1 MRRTTV
7 RFWLIT
13 LTLALVVILPSA
25 AQENTCGT
33 DIITE
38 MDTLLAQA
46 QEAFASGDTIT
57 GNAFIADARALAAPC
72 MDADVPD
79 ITQPVTSNADWTPII
94 QEFDGVEMV
103 LVPTGCFLMGN
114 DPTAFYL
121 DSIGQFAQGVP
132 DGGTQ
137 CFDEPFWID
146 RYEVTN
152 GQFAQFGGQAVQSSD
167 WTGDNLPR
175 ETINWF
181 EARDFCELRG
191 ARLPT
196 EAEWEYSARGPDGL
210 IYPWGNELAGSMV
223 NFCDTNC
230 EYGWKDTDYD
240 DGYPATAP
248 VGSYEGGVSWVGAYD
263 LSGNVMEW
271 VSTIYQDYPYNA
283 GDGRESN
290 SDTHSYRVLRGGS
303 WGDIVSLVRA
313 ANRARFDPDSGYSVN
328 GFRCARANSDS

>member
-13 LTLALVVILPSA
+13 LTLALVVTLPSA

-103 LVPTGCFLMGN
+103 LVPTGCFPMGN
-114 DPTAFYL
+114 DPNAFYL

-132 DGGTQ
+132 DGGIQ
-137 CFDEPFWID
+137 CFNEPFWID

-152 GQFAQFGGQAVQSSD
+152 GQFAQFGGQAVQTSD
-167 WTGDNLPR
+167 WTDDNLPR

-196 EAEWEYSARGPDGL
+196 EAEWEYAARGPDGL
-210 IYPWGNELAGSMV
+210 FFPWGNEFVADNV
-223 NFCDTNC
+223 I
-230 EYGWKDTDYD
+230 YGDNNN
-240 DGYPATAP
+240 GQTAQ
-248 VGSYEGGVSWVGAYD
+248 VGSLPGGVSWVGAYD
-263 LSGNVMEW
+263 LSGNVYEW
-271 VSTIYQDYPYNA
+271 TNTIYQDYPYNA
-283 GDGRESN
+283 EDRGESK
-290 SDTHSYRVLRGGS
+290 SDTTTSRAMRGGS
-303 WGDIVSLVRA
+303 WVNFASFMRA
-313 ANRARFDPDSGYSVN
+313 AWRSGCSPSSCRTN
-328 GFRCARANSDS
+328 FLGFRCARSTGSLPQGCWYNYI